1 VPHFGPPM
9 APSMTASAFLAAVRA
24 SSVSG
29 DPVASI
35 EAWEEL
41 SVGGRGVIAWTL
53 RQHTYAAEQVF
64 LEVEFDIWSLL
75 FEDS

>member
-29 DPVASI
+29 NPVASI

-41 SVGGRGVIAWTL
+41 SVWGGGGVAWTL
-53 RQHTYAAEQVF
+53 R
-64 LEVEFDIWSLL
+64 
-75 FEDS
+75 